1 MQLIDIEDIEYKK
14 EVDENGGILLYVTEK
29 DIKNMPRVHLDKS
42 GKWTIS
48 KLVQVGTYWSCSKC
62 GVELLVPSGQTP
74 MDYGNKFCLNCGA
87 CMSL

>member
-1 MQLIDIEDIEYKK
+1 MQLIDIEDIEYR
-14 EVDENGGILLYVTEK
+14 EAFDIDGDTIRYVTEE
-29 DIKNMPRVHLDKS
+29 DIKSMPRVSLVKS

-48 KLVQVGTYWSCSKC
+48 KLVQVGAYWSCSRC

>member
-1 MQLIDIEDIEYKK
+1 MQLIDIEDIEYK
-14 EVDENGGILLYVTEK
+14 EAVDIDGHIVLCVTDE
-29 DIKNMPRVHLDKS
+29 DIKNMPRIYLDKS

-48 KLVQVGTYWSCSKC
+48 KLVQVGAYWSCSKC

>member
-1 MQLIDIEDIEYKK
+1 MRLIDVEDIEYRCGFDIDGDS
-14 EVDENGGILLYVTEK
+14 VLYVTDE
-29 DIKNMPRVHLDKS
+29 DIKSIPRISLAKP

-48 KLVQVGTYWSCSKC
+48 KLVPVGAYWSCSRC

>member
-1 MQLIDIEDIEYKK
+1 MQLIDIEDIDYRKAI
-14 EVDENGGILLYVTEK
+14 DEDGDVIYYVTDK
-29 DIKNMPRVHLDKS
+29 DIKCIPRVCLDKT

-48 KLVQVGTYWSCSKC
+48 KLVQVGAYWVCSRCK
-62 GVELLVPSGQTP
+62 VELLVPSGQTP

>member
-1 MQLIDIEDIEYKK
+1 MQLIDIEDIEYRKAI
-14 EVDENGGILLYVTEK
+14 DIDGDAILYVTDE
-29 DIKNMPRVHLDKS
+29 DIKSIPRISLAKP

-48 KLVQVGTYWSCSKC
+48 KLVPVGAYWSCSKC

>member
-1 MQLIDIEDIEYKK
+1 MKLIDIEDIEYKK
-14 EVDENGGILLYVTEK
+14 AVDENGGILLYVTEK
-29 DIKNMPRVHLDKS
+29 DIENIPRVYLDKS

-48 KLVQVGTYWSCSKC
+48 KLVQVGAYWSCSKC

>member
-14 EVDENGGILLYVTEK
+14 EVDENGGILLYVTEG
-29 DIKNMPRVHLDKS
+29 DIKNMPRVYLDKS

-48 KLVQVGTYWSCSKC
+48 KLVQVGAYWSCSKC

>member
-14 EVDENGGILLYVTEK
+14 AVDENGGILLYVTEK
-29 DIKNMPRVHLDKS
+29 DIENMPRVSLVKS
-42 GKWTIS
+42 GKWAIS
-48 KLVQVGTYWSCSKC
+48 KLVQVGAYWSCSKC

>member
-1 MQLIDIEDIEYKK
+1 MQLIDIEDIEYR
-14 EVDENGGILLYVTEK
+14 GGFDIDGETILYVTDR
-29 DIKNMPRVHLDKS
+29 DIKNMPRVSLDKP

-48 KLVQVGTYWSCSKC
+48 KLVQVGAYWSCSKC